1 MKTCSVT
8 VQIPEHQMK
17 ETATRFIQTANSFK
31 SNLVVT
37 QGANRVNAKS
47 LLGFLSL
54 NPGTGDEV
62 VLTGEGADE
71 AEALKALGAI
81 LGRSEA

>member
-17 ETATRFIQTANSFK
+17 ETATPFIRTANSFK

-54 NPGTGDEV
+54 NPGAGEEV
-62 VLTGEGADE
+62 ILTGEGPDE
-71 AEALKALGAI
+71 AEALEALGAI
-81 LGRSEA
+81 LGPSEA